1 MRDVTRRQALGL
13 AAGALAAFAQAGC
26 AAASSQGEGEGA
38 EKVHSVQSIEALDPS
53 VTAQWDSAYYT
64 PTYASLEEAVLASHE
79 VARTIEAEGMVL
91 LGKR

>member
-64 PTYASLEEAVLASHE
+64 HLC
-79 VARTIEAEGMVL
+79 VA
-91 LGKR
+91 